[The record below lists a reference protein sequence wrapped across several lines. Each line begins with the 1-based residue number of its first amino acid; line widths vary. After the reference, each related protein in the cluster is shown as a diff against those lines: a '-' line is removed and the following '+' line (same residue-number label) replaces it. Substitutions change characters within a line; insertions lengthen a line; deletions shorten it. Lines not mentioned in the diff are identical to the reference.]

1 MQNKAISYTKPRR
14 IFRENGP
21 KFNLRSL
28 SMPKKNNA
36 KNQVRII
43 GGQWRGRK
51 LPVLDLPGLRP
62 TGDRRRET
70 LFNWLAPYIEGAR
83 ILDAFAGSGALAFEA
98 MSRGASEALLLEIS
112 SQAVRNLQQNIL
124 ALDADSQAQT
134 NCTDALS
141 FFDAQPTKDK
151 NSATFDIVF
160 LDPPFREN
168 LLDRAIEKL
177 NSSQILS
184 TNALIYLELESR
196 KGLPKVPKNWSL
208 LKEKSQGEVTSLL
221 YRAGK

>member
-1 MQNKAISYTKPRR
+1 
-14 IFRENGP
+14 
-21 KFNLRSL
+21 
-28 SMPKKNNA
+28 MPKKNNS

-98 MSRGASEALLLEIS
+98 MSRGASEALLLDIS
-112 SQAVRNLQQNIL
+112 SEAVNNLQQNIL
-124 ALDADSQAQT
+124 ILDIGSQVQT
-134 NCTDALS
+134 KCTDALS
-141 FFDAQPTKDK
+141 YFDAQPRGDR
-151 NSATFDIVF
+151 SPAPFDLVF
-160 LDPPFREN
+160 LDPPFQEN
-168 LLDRAIEKL
+168 LLDSAVEKL
-177 NSSQILS
+177 ISGQILS
-184 TNALIYLELESR
+184 ANALIYLELGNR
-196 KGLPKVPKNWSL
+196 KGLPKVPETWSL

-221 YRAGK
+221 YRASD